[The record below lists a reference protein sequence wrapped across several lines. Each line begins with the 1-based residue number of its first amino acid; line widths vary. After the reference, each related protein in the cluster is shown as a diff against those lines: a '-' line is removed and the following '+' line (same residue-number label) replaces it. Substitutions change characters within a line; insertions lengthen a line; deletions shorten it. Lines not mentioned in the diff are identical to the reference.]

1 MLGGSKRGVKHMY
14 STFQFLFLHSFSLTF
29 LPESLM
35 SEELLLA
42 IYLTPV
48 FWQQIFLVFLH
59 QRRSLFHL
67 IPEDIFFF
75 HFLLLPWFLM
85 RNLQPLMLVL
95 PCGYSIGFSWLL
107 SRILFVCLFL
117 AFSSLMCLDVDFIE
131 FILLGIYWNS
141 WIFKFI
147 SFTKLGSFQPIFL
160 LILFQ
165 HHSLFPPGTL
175 TTWMSDTLLFT
186 HLPLRFSLFPSWFF
200 SLCCLA
206 WRISFD
212 LSSSSQ
218 TPLFIISILLL
229 TLPSDFVLYFGDWIF
244 QF

>member
-1 MLGGSKRGVKHMY
+1 
-14 STFQFLFLHSFSLTF
+14 
-29 LPESLM
+29 
-35 SEELLLA
+35 
-42 IYLTPV
+42 
-48 FWQQIFLVFLH
+48 
-59 QRRSLFHL
+59 
-67 IPEDIFFF
+67 
-75 HFLLLPWFLM
+75 
-85 RNLQPLMLVL
+85 MLVL
-95 PCGYSIGFSWLL
+95 PCGYSVGFSWLL

-141 WIFKFI
+141 WIFTFI

-186 HLPLRFSLFPSWFF
+186 YLPLRFSLFPSWFF

-206 WRISFD
+206 WWISFD
-212 LSSSSQ
+212 LHHLHSASYPIQ
-218 TPLFIISILLL
+218 WFRPLFWRLNFS
-229 TLPSDFVLYFGDWIF
+229 VLRFPHGSSLCLF
-244 QF
+244 LS